1 MHRTETQ
8 SHEMKNILL
17 LGETVPGPTPA
28 KLQFHYESIE
38 GEIFLESFDKEVTWP
53 CEML

>member
-8 SHEMKNILL
+8 SHEIKNILL
-17 LGETVPGPTPA
+17 LGERAPGPTPA

-38 GEIFLESFDKEVTWP
+38 GEMFLESFDKEVTWP